1 MQGAEALYP
10 DFTPFVTKFGDNGGA
25 YTKAELRA
33 YFADNLRRGYTE
45 LTPDA
50 SEQAMRV
57 ALPPYL

>member
-10 DFTPFVTKFGDNGGA
+10 DFTPFVTKFG
-25 YTKAELRA
+25 
-33 YFADNLRRGYTE
+33 DNLRRGYTE

-57 ALPPYL
+57 ALQPYL